1 MKRNIYNNAQSVG
14 KYEMYGV
21 KFPEKEIFK
30 KENFEK
36 ESIIENKKLRQF
48 ATKEG
53 MITSSVSFKKPKIG
67 LTAINYMKQNCNE
80 SINPSPIETLK
91 STLSMAEKVLDGT
104 ISLKLGEKS
113 QEKVNSRK
121 EKEMER

>member
-1 MKRNIYNNAQSVG
+1 
-14 KYEMYGV
+14 
-21 KFPEKEIFK
+21 
-30 KENFEK
+30 
-36 ESIIENKKLRQF
+36 
-48 ATKEG
+48 
-53 MITSSVSFKKPKIG
+53 
-67 LTAINYMKQNCNE
+67 MKQNCNE